1 MTSLSSRALFR
12 RAAAIEACAIP
23 EISDG
28 YNLPLHIGALF
39 IILAVSFGA
48 CVFPI
53 AAVKVPQLRIPPTF
67 LFVVRHF
74 GTGVLAATALV
85 HLIPTAYISLHDP
98 CLPRFWNET
107 YPAMPGALC
116 LAAIFMIVVVEML
129 LSPGKN
135 CCAMPAAMME
145 PANSTRVVAGYE
157 TGSAEKGQDVNPTRQ
172 HRCASP
178 LSPDPGAIHGREGS
192 TGRQLQQVTAA
203 HRANLDAL
211 ERTPPP
217 HQRRDINEQLYVPLP
232 LTSDQKQKK
241 DLTQCLLLELG
252 ILFHSVFIGM
262 ALSVATGDD
271 FLVLL
276 IAISFH
282 QTFEG
287 LALGSRIAALTW
299 KPDDYQ
305 PWLMA
310 LAYGCTTPIGQAIGL
325 ATHTFYRP
333 ESETGLILVGVMN
346 AISGG
351 LLLWAS
357 LVELIMEDFL
367 SDESWKI
374 LRGPRRLVACLLV
387 FAGAFAMS
395 LVGAWA

>member
-1 MTSLSSRALFR
+1 MTSPSPRALFR
-12 RAAAIEACAIP
+12 RTAAAEACAIP

-28 YNLPLHIGALF
+28 YNQPLHVGALF
-39 IILAVSFGA
+39 IILAVSLGA
-48 CVFPI
+48 CAFPI
-53 AAVKVPQLRIPPTF
+53 AAVKMPRLRIPPVFFF
-67 LFVVRHF
+67 LGRHF

-85 HLIPTAYISLHDP
+85 HLLPTAYLSLHDP

-116 LAAIFMIVVVEML
+116 LAAIFMIVIAEML
-129 LSPGKN
+129 LRPGTN

-145 PANSTRVVAGYE
+145 PSSYARVVAGYE
-157 TGSAEKGQDVNPTRQ
+157 GSGERKD
-172 HRCASP
+172 
-178 LSPDPGAIHGREGS
+178 PDALHGS
-192 TGRQLQQVTAA
+192 TGRQLQQVPA
-203 HRANLDAL
+203 HSANVDAIERARSPLKS
-211 ERTPPP
+211 
-217 HQRRDINEQLYVPLP
+217 RDVSDEQSLP
-232 LTSDQKQKK
+232 MLWAPDQKHKK
-241 DLTQCLLLELG
+241 DMAQCLLLELG

-299 KPDDYQ
+299 KPEDYQ

-325 ATHTFYRP
+325 ATHTFYSP
-333 ESETGLILVGVMN
+333 ESQTGLILVGVMN

-374 LRGPRRLVACLLV
+374 LRGGRRVVACLLV